1 MIKLQNII
9 ENNNVEAVTTLD
21 NSELPSLIQMALC
34 ESACEIANIALDKLT
49 DVNVY
54 VDGELEGWKLPL
66 LHVAITSTLM
76 NSRFPR
82 PAAEGPKNDGSLFEL
97 HLAILK
103 KMIDKGADMSAT
115 DTYGNLPVMRAVLDA
130 LAIDLGITDDEF
142 DEDVE
147 TVFELLVDSGCD
159 IQEKTDTRQSVQEM
173 FRNNVVL
180 SYFPQ

>member
-1 MIKLQNII
+1 MINLQTIIKTNNIDAI
-9 ENNNVEAVTTLD
+9 HELD
-21 NSELPSLIQMALC
+21 HSELPSLIQLALS
-34 ESACEIANIALDKLT
+34 ESACEIAAIAIEKLN
-49 DVNVY
+49 DVNIL
-54 VDGELEGWKLPL
+54 VDGTIEGWKLPL

-97 HLAILK
+97 QLAILK
-103 KMIDKGADMSAT
+103 QIIAKGADMSAE

-130 LAIDLGITDDEF
+130 LAIDLSITDEEF

-147 TVFELLVDSGCD
+147 TVFALLVDHGAD
-159 IQEKTDTRQSVQEM
+159 LQEKTNTRASVIEM

-180 SYFPQ
+180 TYFPQ

>member
-1 MIKLQNII
+1 MINLQNII
-9 ENNNVEAVTTLD
+9 ELNNIEAIQNLD
-21 NSELPSLIQMALC
+21 ISELPSLIQVALS
-34 ESACEIANIALDKLT
+34 ESACEIADIALNRLE
-49 DVNVY
+49 DVNIL

-66 LHVAITSTLM
+66 LHIAITSTLM

-103 KMIDKGADMSAT
+103 KIINMGANMSGE
-115 DTYGNLPVMRAVLDA
+115 DTFGNLPVMRAVLDA

-147 TVFELLVDSGCD
+147 TVFALLIDSGCD
-159 IQEKTDTRQSVQEM
+159 LQEKTETRKSVIEM

-180 SYFPQ
+180 TYFPQ

>member
-1 MIKLQNII
+1 MINLQHII
-9 ENNNVEAVTTLD
+9 NANDIEAINTLD
-21 NSELPSLIQMALC
+21 ISELPSLVQVALS
-34 ESACEIANIALDKLT
+34 ESACEIANLALDKLH
-49 DVNVY
+49 DVNVM
-54 VDGELEGWKLPL
+54 VNGSIEGWQLPL
-66 LHVAITSTLM
+66 LHIAITSTLM

-103 KMIDKGADMSAT
+103 RIIAQGADMSAV

-130 LAIDLGITDDEF
+130 LAIDLSITDDEF

-147 TVFELLVDSGCD
+147 TVFSLLVDNGCD
-159 IQEKTDTRQSVQEM
+159 LKEKTQTRQSVLEM

-180 SYFPQ
+180 TYFPQ